1 MARKPKGGA
10 VVESTATSRT
20 PATDQGAPSS
30 PSGNEDTNMGSVGKS
45 PMSLPLFARS
55 SVDPVTAR
63 TDNSS
68 ETFDED
74 SDAGLE
80 LLSEGMKAF
89 VTVIQN
95 LRDLGVEELVLPL
108 PKIVVLGDQST
119 GKSSLIEGISGIKVP
134 RSSGTCTR
142 CPLEINLTPS
152 EPGTPWRATIYL
164 QKRYLYEG
172 KPIAGSRR
180 EGATKNRPLGPWV
193 SQSLP
198 ENSLFFKT
206 NNKSDIPE
214 ALHLAQLATL
224 NPGSDPSRYL
234 PSATGAKNS
243 TSKHIQVMFS
253 PNVVRLDVSSPDVPN
268 LSFYDLPGVINQAE
282 TVEEEYLVSLVQNL
296 VRSYIKEE
304 ACINLLAMP
313 MTDDAANST
322 ASRLVQELSAH
333 HRSVGVLTKPDRVQS
348 GEGMAQW
355 IDILDGKKFK
365 IGHGYFVVK
374 NNPNP
379 DVSNVVARQE
389 EDEFF
394 NQKPWVGTL
403 SAHGDRFGTLKLSAK
418 LSKLLNLQIR
428 TSLPKITN
436 QVRLKRAEIVER
448 LRQLPEPPKGNL
460 SLKIFEKILAFEQDL
475 RCHLGGGSEEY
486 PFQKEFHTAAVR
498 FRSTIAISYPRLNL
512 GVFKSSAQ
520 LPYRMSVTPTPSS
533 SGKRRS
539 DVIPID
545 SDEEYDTIQN
555 SAHTPSPSKRKQ
567 PSSTVPQSTPSKRSR
582 LDKIPQ
588 FVPGQDGV
596 NSLDISSTSVDRTA
610 PFAKRFNLQEIRTI
624 LQDAHIGLPNQIDPK
639 ATKRM
644 IKESLSHWHEP
655 LDELLRFT
663 SQACLG
669 MILERA
675 SWIFGL
681 WRGTRCFDIL
691 LETCES
697 FFKKQL
703 NTQTAS
709 AKRVLYIERQAALTL
724 QEETMR
730 SASEKELITLEA
742 ACRYER
748 VKAFLS
754 KQNPDWDD
762 NLSDRAKA
770 DKMSKVTDA
779 HLGPNPYV
787 QELRAISRRQDVRGY
802 YECAYSRFVD
812 VIYQGMQA
820 NLFTACHDELGNAL
834 KQGIGLEEPDGR
846 SSCSENEYKLP
857 LTTILAEQR
866 CAVLL
871 AVDPENERVRAE
883 LVKQNENLVKASEW
897 LESQ

>member
-1 MARKPKGGA
+1 MARKSKDGA
-10 VVESTATSRT
+10 VVASTATSHT
-20 PATDQGAPSS
+20 PATDQGPTSI
-30 PSGNEDTNMGSVGKS
+30 TNMGSVGKS
-45 PMSLPLFARS
+45 PMSLPKLARS
-55 SVDPVTAR
+55 SVDLVTAR
-63 TDNSS
+63 IDNSS
-68 ETFDED
+68 DTFDED

-80 LLSEGMKAF
+80 LLSQGMKAF
-89 VTVIQN
+89 MTVIQN

-152 EPGTPWRATIYL
+152 EAGTPWRATLYL

-180 EGATKNRPLGPWV
+180 DGATKTRPLGPWV
-193 SQSLP
+193 AQSIP

-206 NNKSDIPE
+206 NDKSKIPE
-214 ALHLAQLATL
+214 ALRLAQLATL

-243 TSKHIQVMFS
+243 TGKHTQVMFS

-333 HRSVGVLTKPDRVQS
+333 HRSIGVLTKPDRVQS

-389 EDEFF
+389 EDGFF
-394 NQKPWVGTL
+394 SQEPWVGTL

-418 LSKLLNLQIR
+418 LSKLLNLQIQ

-460 SLKIFEKILAFEQDL
+460 PFKIFEKILAFEQDL

-486 PFQKEFHTAAVR
+486 PFQKEFHTAAVK
-498 FRSTIAISYPRLNL
+498 FRSTIAISYPRLSL
-512 GVFKSSAQ
+512 ADSVDSLKSSTQ
-520 LPYRMSVTPTPSS
+520 LPYRVSVTPTPSY

-545 SDEEYDTIQN
+545 SDEEDATIQN
-555 SAHTPSPSKRKQ
+555 SIHTPSPSKRKQ
-567 PSSTVPQSTPSKRSR
+567 PPSTVPQSTPSKRSR

-596 NSLDISSTSVDRTA
+596 SSFDISTTSIDGTA
-610 PFAKRFNLQEIRTI
+610 PFAKQFTLQEIRTI

-663 SQACLG
+663 SEACLG

-703 NTQTAS
+703 NIQTAS
-709 AKRVLYIERQAALTL
+709 AKRVLCIERQAALTL

-730 SASEKELITLEA
+730 SASERALITLEA
-742 ACRYER
+742 ACRNER
-748 VKAFLS
+748 VMAFLI
-754 KQNPDWDD
+754 KQNPDWD

-770 DKMSKVTDA
+770 DKISKVTDA

-787 QELRAISRRQDVRGY
+787 QELRAISDVRGY

-812 VIYQGMQA
+812 VIYQGIQSG
-820 NLFTACHDELGNAL
+820 LFTACHDELGTAL

-846 SSCSENEYKLP
+846 SSCFENEYKLP
-857 LTTILAEQR
+857 LTTILAQQR

-883 LVKQNENLVKASEW
+883 LVRQNENLMKASEW